1 MGRKNPINS
10 RPSVFSLDALEMV
23 APTFDAERLLL
34 LIVDNSADYDI
45 HGVMDSTVEIMIAL
59 RAGRALLGL
68 SQEELAGFAGVSR
81 QIVMRIEKC
90 ESNVLAESIDKV
102 RAALEQR
109 GVAFIEA
116 SRERGPGVAMARMQ
130 AG

>member
-1 MGRKNPINS
+1 
-10 RPSVFSLDALEMV
+10 
-23 APTFDAERLLL
+23 LL